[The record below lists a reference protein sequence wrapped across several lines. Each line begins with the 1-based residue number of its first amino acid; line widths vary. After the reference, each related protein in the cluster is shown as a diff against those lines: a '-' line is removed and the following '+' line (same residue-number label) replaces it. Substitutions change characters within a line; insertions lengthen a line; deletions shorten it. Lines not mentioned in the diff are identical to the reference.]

1 MQQATLWDALE
12 ETAPEQPVPVPPIG
26 GTIERPARWADGD
39 THPEALAKLAH
50 HFLQDITTMHTTDGH
65 AIWFR
70 IIKTRIEGDH
80 VIMTMQ
86 RIEPRVRGYVDWQ
99 RAQGMPVSDEE

>member
-12 ETAPEQPVPVPPIG
+12 EEPEQPIPVPPIG

-39 THPEALAKLAH
+39 TSHEALTKLAN
-50 HFLQDITTMHTTDGH
+50 HFLQDITTMHTTDGTP
-65 AIWFR
+65 IWFR
-70 IIKTRIEGDH
+70 IVKTRIERDH

-86 RIEPRVRGYVDWQ
+86 RIEPRVRGYIDWQ